1 MSYFLCH
8 WHDGSD
14 ASHTIIRR
22 GSDEVQAW
30 LIGCLRAAYIGYPKW
45 INDQLETLDDDAGL
59 GREPVKITWA
69 GKDHAYSITEITDLG
84 SLSVP
89 DTGLDEGARKTV
101 AAQVRKARNW
111 LNSDWFKPRA
121 SARAMTELDVAL
133 YLLGAPVDG

>member
-1 MSYFLCH
+1 MSYFLCK
-8 WHDGSD
+8 WDGVSTNNH
-14 ASHTIIRR
+14 AIVRR
-22 GSDEVQAW
+22 GRDEVTTW
-30 LIGCLRAAYIGYPKW
+30 LIGCLRTAHIAAPEW
-45 INDQLETLDDDAGL
+45 ISEQIDSLDDIADV
-59 GREPVKITWA
+59 PVHIRWA
-69 GKDHAYSITEITDLG
+69 GKECSFSIIEITDLG